1 MEYLFFQEVL
11 RLDGF
16 LFNRCV
22 FHELFPYFIG
32 GEGSPLMQELGYP
45 EVSALADILISDDIN
60 DLSGRPI
67 HFCDYNY

>member
-1 MEYLFFQEVL
+1 
-11 RLDGF
+11 
-16 LFNRCV
+16 
-22 FHELFPYFIG
+22 
-32 GEGSPLMQELGYP
+32 MQELGYP